1 MIELLNTNNI
11 QIAGGTFGLER
22 ETLRVTSKGFMAHTP
37 HPFPNDKQIV
47 KDFCENQT
55 EINTS
60 VHSTVEE
67 VLNELSTIT
76 QTLYRTIPKN
86 NEYLWLYSNPPY
98 IKNENDIPIAIYEG
112 VQQEKYTYRIYL
124 AKKYGRY
131 KMTFS
136 GIHVNYSLSEKLL
149 TDNFLQSSCND
160 FTEYKNTSYLRLAQG
175 LTEYGW
181 IINLLLSASPV
192 CDGSFFNPQQMGK
205 TVVTEYSSFR
215 CGKNGYWNDFT
226 PILSYENIL
235 SYAQSIQKYINNGF
249 LTNISEFYYPVRLKS
264 KGINNLDNLVQN
276 GVNHIELRNIDINP
290 FSKTGLDERDLKFIE
305 LLILWI
311 YATYHEAL
319 SENDQISAVENF
331 KNSALYD
338 IDNAF
343 IHTKNNSYETVRKAG
358 LRVLDEMQ
366 NFFQTL
372 PLNSTIKILNY
383 QHRKLTEKNRRYAE
397 KVVTE
402 FSDNYV
408 RKLSEHLHF
417 YENFST

>member
-1 MIELLNTNNI
+1 MTELLNANNI

-22 ETLRVTSKGFMAHTP
+22 ETLRVTAQSFMAHTP
-37 HPFPNDKQIV
+37 HPFPDDKQIV

-55 EINTS
+55 EINTG
-60 VHSTVEE
+60 VHGTAEE
-67 VLNELSTIT
+67 VLSELSAIT
-76 QTLYRTIPKN
+76 KKLYRTIREN
-86 NEYLWLYSNPPY
+86 HEYLWLYSNPPY
-98 IKNENDIPIAIYEG
+98 IKNENDIPIAVYEG
-112 VQQEKYTYRIYL
+112 EQQGKHSYRIYL
-124 AKKYGRY
+124 AEKYGRY

-149 TDNFLQSSCND
+149 AHNFSHSSFTD

-175 LTEYGW
+175 LIKYGW

-192 CDGSFFNPQQMGK
+192 CDGSFFNPQQIGK

-226 PILSYENIL
+226 PILNYENIL
-235 SYAQSIQKYINNGF
+235 SYAKSIRKYIDNGF
-249 LTNISEFYYPVRLKS
+249 LASVGELYYPVRLKP
-264 KGINNLDNLVQN
+264 KGTNRLNNLVRN

-290 FSKTGLDERDLKFIE
+290 FSETGLDGRDLKFIE

-311 YATYHEAL
+311 YTTYHETL

-331 KNSALYD
+331 KNSALFH
-338 IDNAF
+338 IDSAF
-343 IHTKNNSYETVRKAG
+343 IHTKNNRCQTVRNAG
-358 LRVLDEMQ
+358 LQVLDEIQ

-372 PLNSTIKILNY
+372 SLNSAVQILNY
-383 QHRKLTEKNRRYAE
+383 QRHKLTEKNGRYAE
-397 KVVTE
+397 RVVAE

-408 RKLSEHLHF
+408 GKLSEQIHTLVNNE
-417 YENFST
+417 Y